1 VKVMVQVHLT
11 NGELTVWWLNQDT
24 PVAKLKGSWRGPI
37 PPSTG
42 EFDEAPGSSRAT
54 EDVRAT
60 EGIRSCL
67 DRAAAV

>member
-42 EFDEAPGSSRAT
+42 QG
-54 EDVRAT
+54 
-60 EGIRSCL
+60 
-67 DRAAAV
+67 AVDDSILPRFPDS